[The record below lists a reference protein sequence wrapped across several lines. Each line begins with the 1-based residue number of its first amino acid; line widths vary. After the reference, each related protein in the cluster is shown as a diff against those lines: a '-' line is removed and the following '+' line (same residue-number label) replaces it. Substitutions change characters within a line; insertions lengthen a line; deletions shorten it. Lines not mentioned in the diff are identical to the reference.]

1 MKYYSELSEIETQI
15 IRLSSV
21 SSVLRVISIGA
32 EQANA
37 EDVRNALW
45 YIEGSI
51 EDIHDCLRARFD
63 DVWDAVRDDVTET
76 TEEEFD
82 EDEDDH
88 YIGLDIEEP
97 PKNRHKGGMKK
108 KKQLTDRDL

>member
-1 MKYYSELSEIETQI
+1 MKYYSELSQIETQI
-15 IRLSSV
+15 IRLSSM

-32 EQANA
+32 EQANT

-63 DVWDAVRDDVTET
+63 EAWDAVRDDNDAELN
-76 TEEEFD
+76 EEV
-82 EDEDDH
+82 
-88 YIGLDIEEP
+88 G
-97 PKNRHKGGMKK
+97 KKHKGGMKK
-108 KKQLTDRDL
+108 KKMMTDRDLP

>member
-15 IRLSSV
+15 IRLSSM
-21 SSVLRVISIGA
+21 SSVLRVIAIGA
-32 EQANA
+32 EQANT

-63 DVWDAVRDDVTET
+63 EMWDTVRDEDIQP
-76 TEEEFD
+76 EE
-82 EDEDDH
+82 
-88 YIGLDIEEP
+88 
-97 PKNRHKGGMKK
+97 KHKGGMKK
-108 KKQLTDRDL
+108 KKMMTDKDLP

>member
-15 IRLSSV
+15 IRLSTM

-32 EQANA
+32 EQSNA

-51 EDIHDCLRARFD
+51 EDIHDCLNARFNEL
-63 DVWDAVRDDVTET
+63 WETVRDEDIKP
-76 TEEEFD
+76 EE
-82 EDEDDH
+82 
-88 YIGLDIEEP
+88 
-97 PKNRHKGGMKK
+97 KHKGGMKK
-108 KKQLTDRDL
+108 KKMMTDRELP